1 MKKLAAIFLPVLIVA
16 IPFIFKIFSGGPKN
30 LIETSSSRVLK
41 WIDLRPLDYSGDTI
55 PKRLQNILGVPI
67 RIAGFGVTLEDDVRS
82 VREFLLVPSPMA
94 CIHVPPPPPN
104 QLIEVELDEEVSAL
118 QFLRPVWVEGTLEVI
133 PLEGAFAKQG
143 YRMKAKRVFE
153 YQSSF

>member
-1 MKKLAAIFLPVLIVA
+1 MKKLAAIFLPLLIVA
-16 IPFIFKIFSGGPKN
+16 IPFLFKFFFSDPKN
-30 LIETSSSRVLK
+30 LVESPSSKVLK

-55 PKRLQNILGVPI
+55 PQRVQSILGIPV

-104 QLIEVELDEEVSAL
+104 QLIEVELDKEVAAL
-118 QFLRPVWVEGTLEVI
+118 QFLRPVWVEGVLEVI

-143 YRMKAKRVFE
+143 YRMKANRVFE

>member
-1 MKKLAAIFLPVLIVA
+1 MKKLAAIVLPLVIVA
-16 IPFIFKIFSGGPKN
+16 IPFLFKFFSGDPKN
-30 LIETSSSRVLK
+30 LTESSSKVLK
-41 WIDLRPLDYSGDTI
+41 WIDLRPLDYSGDSV
-55 PKRLQNILGVPI
+55 PQRVQSILGIPI

-104 QLIEVELDEEVSAL
+104 QLIEVELDKEVSAL
-118 QFLRPVWVEGTLEVI
+118 QFLRPVWVEGVLEVI
-133 PLEGAFAKQG
+133 PLEGAFARQG
-143 YRMKAKRVFE
+143 YRMKANRVFE